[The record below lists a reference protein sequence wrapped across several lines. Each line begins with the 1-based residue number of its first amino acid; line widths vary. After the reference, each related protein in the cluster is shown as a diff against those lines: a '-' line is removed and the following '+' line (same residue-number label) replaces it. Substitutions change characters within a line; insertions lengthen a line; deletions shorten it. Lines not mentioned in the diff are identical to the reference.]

1 MFKKLSLLG
10 MSFMLA
16 LYPTAV
22 LAAEKDSESDKEQPK
37 SERNVANENNA
48 PQESADQDQSDQN
61 KQKNNKDADKTKQKD
76 DKASKANE
84 GDKET
89 ETDKNKK
96 DGDDNQKDDNKP
108 TSDKNTDSNK
118 EQSDEAKQNDDQK
131 ADNEADSQTKDQET
145 SVKNDKETEEKGNKE
160 NKMNTQTE
168 DDQEENE
175 KEEDNGNDDEDL
187 NLKEIHGTANGDI
200 AYDFNKGYYVLH
212 LQAGLSNYTNTQ
224 DVNKK
229 WVAFALPNGV
239 AIPDVGDVPS
249 GILPVQLNDGG
260 TGVAVKVPDVK
271 GIGNQTIFLDIPL
284 QGVPEDNDPN
294 NNLYLLNV
302 DGNAGTYEEI
312 GQIKSQRD
320 IDFSVM
326 DDNPQLD
333 LHGSIDGKATFNN
346 EKGYYVLDV
355 TVKAQNQTDSSVD
368 ELYAGFEIP
377 EGVRVLNNDNTPANI
392 QPIQLEDGSNAVAVK
407 LPKITSDDKQEVS
420 YQIPI
425 IGVSDEKMEASTINA
440 YKIENNSYHPVGQY
454 EGTISVDF
462 SEMTEQWEFDAKSQ
476 IVKDFPGL
484 DNNQFGLNFA
494 FNASNLT
501 IDNIDKVKV
510 EFNVPEDITVHEP
523 DEYTQGNVPDAL
535 DDFLSDGG
543 LGGDL
548 DIEWDGNTAIIH
560 LDSIDGA
567 AGYEGFFSAIGES
580 TKALSEL
587 EGINVQVTL
596 YQNGNEVVE
605 EIDVPFEIVSYEG
618 DGKDP
623 GDGEDDKDDG
633 NKPGNDEDKDKNDKD
648 DNSNKPGNDS
658 NKPGDEKDP
667 GKDKDDNKDDGNKD
681 KDENNKKDNNK
692 KDNNKTEDDKKKD
705 ADKIDSDD
713 EDDSDELTV
722 TETNDSG
729 LDGMTLP
736 DTATNLYTW
745 LLTGGVLTV
754 AGVGLLL
761 FRKKKQTDS

>member
-1 MFKKLSLLG
+1 
-10 MSFMLA
+10 
-16 LYPTAV
+16 
-22 LAAEKDSESDKEQPK
+22 
-37 SERNVANENNA
+37 
-48 PQESADQDQSDQN
+48 
-61 KQKNNKDADKTKQKD
+61 
-76 DKASKANE
+76 
-84 GDKET
+84 
-89 ETDKNKK
+89 
-96 DGDDNQKDDNKP
+96 
-108 TSDKNTDSNK
+108 
-118 EQSDEAKQNDDQK
+118 
-131 ADNEADSQTKDQET
+131 
-145 SVKNDKETEEKGNKE
+145 
-160 NKMNTQTE
+160 
-168 DDQEENE
+168 
-175 KEEDNGNDDEDL
+175 
-187 NLKEIHGTANGDI
+187 
-200 AYDFNKGYYVLH
+200 
-212 LQAGLSNYTNTQ
+212 
-224 DVNKK
+224 
-229 WVAFALPNGV
+229 
-239 AIPDVGDVPS
+239 
-249 GILPVQLNDGG
+249 
-260 TGVAVKVPDVK
+260 
-271 GIGNQTIFLDIPL
+271 
-284 QGVPEDNDPN
+284 
-294 NNLYLLNV
+294 
-302 DGNAGTYEEI
+302 
-312 GQIKSQRD
+312 
-320 IDFSVM
+320 
-326 DDNPQLD
+326 
-333 LHGSIDGKATFNN
+333 
-346 EKGYYVLDV
+346 
-355 TVKAQNQTDSSVD
+355 
-368 ELYAGFEIP
+368 
-377 EGVRVLNNDNTPANI
+377 
-392 QPIQLEDGSNAVAVK
+392 
-407 LPKITSDDKQEVS
+407 
-420 YQIPI
+420 
-425 IGVSDEKMEASTINA
+425 
-440 YKIENNSYHPVGQY
+440 
-454 EGTISVDF
+454 
-462 SEMTEQWEFDAKSQ
+462 
-476 IVKDFPGL
+476 L

-633 NKPGNDEDKDKNDKD
+633 NKPGND
-648 DNSNKPGNDS
+648 S

-754 AGVGLLL
+754 DGVVLLL